1 MHLGK
6 NHFLGQHEHENIKL
20 LLRRH
25 IVVLVIN
32 LLPALFLA
40 AIIYLGYRFLPQNFS
55 IIAESPYYEYFL
67 LVINILT
74 LYDLG
79 FMFLV
84 WMDWYLDVWI
94 LTEERIVDIEQMG
107 LFGRNVAE
115 FKLDRIQDVT
125 VHSKG
130 ILETVFNYGD
140 VRIQTAG
147 EKEEFI
153 FEQVPSPY
161 AAKDIIL
168 KAAQETKPV

>member
-25 IVVLVIN
+25 IVVLIIN
-32 LLPALFLA
+32 LIPALFLA
-40 AIIYLGYRFLPQNFS
+40 VIIYLGYRFLPQNFS
-55 IIAESPYYEYFL
+55 IIAESPYHEYFL
-67 LVINILT
+67 LVINILA
-74 LYDLG
+74 LYNIG
-79 FMFLV
+79 FIFLV

-125 VHSKG
+125 VHAKG
-130 ILETVFNYGD
+130 ILETIFNYGD

-147 EKEEFI
+147 EKEEFV
-153 FEQVPSPY
+153 FEQVPGPY

-168 KAAQETKPV
+168 KAAQESKPV